1 MSPPDLAAGA
11 PVYKMN
17 SEIVMTKFKNILVPV
32 DFSEHSLNAV
42 RLAVEIARLFGS
54 QLTLIHIGVVPHVYS
69 TELGL
74 GGTAGPLFSEM
85 SQAAAAEQ
93 YHRLEKVARE
103 EIPDSLK
110 AETLVREGFPPEEI
124 LAQVEAGG
132 HDLVIMGT
140 HGRTG
145 LGRVLLGSVTERVV
159 REIKVPIM
167 VTR

>member
-1 MSPPDLAAGA
+1 M
-11 PVYKMN
+11 K
-17 SEIVMTKFKNILVPV
+17 KFTNILVPV

-54 QLTLIHIGVVPHVYS
+54 SITLIHVGVVPHVYS

-74 GGTAGPLFSEM
+74 GGAGPLFSEM
-85 SQAAAAEQ
+85 SQAVAAEQ

-103 EIPDSLK
+103 EIPEALK
-110 AETLVREGFPPEEI
+110 VDTLVREGFPPEEI
-124 LAQVEAGG
+124 LGQVEAGK

>member
-1 MSPPDLAAGA
+1 
-11 PVYKMN
+11 
-17 SEIVMTKFKNILVPV
+17 MTKFSNILVPV
-32 DFSEHSLNAV
+32 DFSEHSVNAT
-42 RLAVEIARLFGS
+42 RLAIEIARLFGS
-54 QLTLIHIGVVPHVYS
+54 KITLIHIGVVPHVYS

-93 YHRLEKVARE
+93 YHRLERLAKE
-103 EIPDSLK
+103 EVPESLQVT
-110 AETLVREGFPPEEI
+110 TLVREGFPPEEI
-124 LAQVEAGG
+124 LAQVESGG
-132 HDLVIMGT
+132 HDLVVMGT

-145 LGRVLLGSVTERVV
+145 IGRVLLGSVTERVV